1 MSALGEYLFYGA
13 TQLEEDTAA
22 NVNKIRKFLKFSR
35 KGGLGNVSQL
45 IQWCDKSFENR
56 GGRDREILCGEN
68 Y

>member
-22 NVNKIRKFLKFSR
+22 NVNKKTIFLIFSV

-45 IQWCDKSFENR
+45 IQWCNKSFENR
-56 GGRDREILCGEN
+56 GG
-68 Y
+68 